1 MVCKMLVSGLVS
13 RFKTVLDSGALVV
26 PIASDPD
33 ALNRCQKIY
42 NWLVAFEKSLADG
55 NFSQSLQLVAEIDKD
70 MLEAKMSVL
79 LAITDAETDWDEVA
93 NDAAISA
100 GADIQS
106 FFNCVVADLKS
117 TVQAPLV
124 LPLVNLVETVQNAGG
139 VGLLGDGTN
148 FLLGDPEWTDLSD
161 VVMSAMET
169 LKAVGV
175 TPNLKVLDCSE
186 YAGIDR
192 YLDEHL

>member
-26 PIASDPD
+26 LIASDPD

-79 LAITDAETDWDEVA
+79 LAMTDAETDSEEAA
-93 NDAAISA
+93 NDAAINA

-106 FFNCVVADLKS
+106 FFNSVAADLKV

-124 LPLVNLVETVQNAGG
+124 LPLVKLVETVQNAGG
-139 VGLLGDGTN
+139 VGRLGDGTN

-161 VVMSAMET
+161 VVMSAVTT
-169 LKAVGV
+169 LNAVGV
-175 TPNLKVLDCSE
+175 TPNLNVLDCSE
-186 YAGIDR
+186 YEGIDR

>member
-26 PIASDPD
+26 RIESDPD
-33 ALNRCQKIY
+33 SLNRCQKIY

-70 MLEAKMSVL
+70 MLEAKMSIL
-79 LAITDAETDWDEVA
+79 LAMTDAETDSEEAA
-93 NDAAISA
+93 NDAAISV

-106 FFNCVVADLKS
+106 FFNRVTAELKS

-139 VGLLGDGTN
+139 VGHLGDGTN

-161 VVMSAMET
+161 VVMSAVDT
-169 LKAVGV
+169 LKKVGI
-175 TPNLKVLDCSE
+175 TPELKVLDCSA